1 MEGGKEKQMLTGRL
15 LNIFHNTKANSQYS
29 LSWKDLGKVHLEQCS
44 EGHTF
49 SKLWAVFTVLL
60 LLTTMLSSN
69 KLVVMNVSYAET

>member
-29 LSWKDLGKVHLEQCS
+29 LSRKDLGKVHLEQCS
-44 EGHTF
+44 EGKTF

-60 LLTTMLSSN
+60 LLTMLSSN
-69 KLVVMNVSYAET
+69 KLVVMNISYAET